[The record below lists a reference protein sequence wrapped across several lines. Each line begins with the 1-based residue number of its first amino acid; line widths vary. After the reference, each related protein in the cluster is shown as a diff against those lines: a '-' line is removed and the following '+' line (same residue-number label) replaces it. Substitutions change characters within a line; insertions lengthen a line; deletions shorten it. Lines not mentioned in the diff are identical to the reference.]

1 MKLKN
6 IIKELHL
13 DPEKVTRLKAK
24 YLKANQQINEFMALQ
39 QEAQILLDK
48 ASRQVQQKIKIFQSL
63 DTILAEFKLSVDQKE
78 ALKKEAL
85 KKAAKTKTT
94 KTAKTAEQTM
104 ADIMECLDSLPAEK
118 RDQVLIIMQDQQNQQ
133 EI

>member
-13 DPEKVTRLKAK
+13 DPEKVTKLKAK

-48 ASRQVQQKIKIFQSL
+48 AARQVQQKIKIFQSL

>member
-13 DPEKVTRLKAK
+13 DPEKVTKLKAK

-63 DTILAEFKLSVDQKE
+63 DTILAEFKLSVDQKA

>member
-13 DPEKVTRLKAK
+13 DPEKVTKLKAK

-48 ASRQVQQKIKIFQSL
+48 ASRQVQQKIKIFQAL
-63 DTILAEFKLSVDQKE
+63 DKILAEFKLSVDQKE
-78 ALKKEAL
+78 EAR
-85 KKAAKTKTT
+85 KKAAKTKTKT

-104 ADIMECLDSLPAEK
+104 ADIMKCLDSLPVEK
-118 RDQVLIIMQDQQNQQ
+118 RNQVLITMQDQQKQ
-133 EI
+133 

>member
-13 DPEKVTRLKAK
+13 NPEKVTRLKAK

-48 ASRQVQQKIKIFQSL
+48 ASRQVQQKIKIFQAL
-63 DTILAEFKLSVDQKE
+63 DKILAEFKLSVDQKE
-78 ALKKEAL
+78 EAR
-85 KKAAKTKTT
+85 KKAAKTKTKT

-104 ADIMECLDSLPAEK
+104 ADIMKCLDSLPVEK
-118 RDQVLIIMQDQQNQQ
+118 RNQVLITMQDQQKQ
-133 EI
+133 